1 MGSIKRSLVLFPV
14 AFALLIGS
22 AQADSIKV
30 FQVDAQNSPS
40 HEYHELGVWTAV
52 YYKTSSRGKVTCQT
66 YFKSELKASTWASGQ
81 YSTTFKKKGEKALGT
96 FVDREPIINYAGAG
110 FYKIWA
116 VCYKGGGK
124 LKSRSTYVN
133 ILG

>member
-22 AQADSIKV
+22 AQADSISS
-30 FQVDAQNSPS
+30 FGVDAYNSPN
-40 HEYHELGVWTAV
+40 EYYEVGVQSYFYYTA
-52 YYKTSSRGKVTCQT
+52 SSRGKVTCQT